1 MYVHRVPR
9 SINIQLQEADG
20 IMPNTHAQAEEVTGS
35 TEVQVTL
42 EAARLER
49 AVRSARIAEAMNFR
63 EAPEEVL
70 PEPQPMPGMSKGRMI
85 AATLGALSLPA
96 FLIPIFIGP
105 IGLVAPGALV
115 LACLVGCAVTSSR
128 HTEITRQDY
137 IGP

>member
-9 SINIQLQEADG
+9 SINMQLQEADG
-20 IMPNTHAQAEEVTGS
+20 IMPNTHAQVEEVTGS

-63 EAPEEVL
+63 EAPEQVL
-70 PEPQPMPGMSKGRMI
+70 PEPVQTMSKGRML
-85 AATLGALSLPA
+85 AASLGALSLPA
-96 FLIPIFIGP
+96 FLIPVFIGP
-105 IGLVAPGALV
+105 IGLIAPGALIV
-115 LACLVGCAVTSSR
+115 ACVVGCAVTASR
-128 HTEITRQDY
+128 NTENTRQDY